1 MQNKPLYILT
11 YDHGGFVLWGNDVKP
26 RLKELV
32 EWMEKYPKLKIG
44 LDYESFTF
52 DEYSKTDP
60 EIIEL
65 ITYLLEK
72 YPDRVGLGATTY
84 GQPLSLFV
92 SEESNVR
99 QLTYA
104 IKTNLKHFGQTPDVY
119 AISEFALN
127 NQTPQLIKLCGY
139 NAAILRSHVMGYG
152 YTKTFDLPWG
162 RWIGKDLTEIPA
174 VPTYDEQGRGFNC
187 TTVDNWIMSRWPRE
201 GCYWC
206 LEDFE
211 KKFEHISPLLVSRYD
226 DLTQHV
232 QDITEYI
239 ETKDDYHYVLL
250 ENLPDLFGEAKDEIR
265 TNDNDFHVQMPWGYC
280 GNEIFNGCRASEV
293 AAVQAEK
300 LNALSVLLGG
310 ESLQQEIEQAWK
322 YALVAQHHDVTICG
336 LLDLARRFIP
346 DSLKLSEYVINKSSI
361 ILRKRFA
368 DKDNESLLVVNSNS
382 FDIDEWIDVEVAEK
396 SMVYDG
402 EYELE
407 SVFIERNDMKKLSV
421 HIKLPAFTV
430 KKFTLQNG
438 ECLSKQNFSWN
449 EETGELITP
458 VYKVKLTDDGISYID
473 RIKDSSRVFDNGD
486 GELFTACIDEENC
499 RSKGKW
505 NVEINTHYAVA
516 TQKGSIGSVPYV
528 FEMRFNGE
536 KKRIDCKV
544 NFEVHN
550 QKIGRT
556 GVAEGLKKSLTIDG
570 HRHEEKLNFI
580 MNVCVDNNRR
590 MVRDLPFA
598 ISDWNGAVRKNES
611 YWYPEDDIRYDVEVT
626 PEESFNSTTYM
637 QGVYWLTLRDENSGV
652 AVINRGC
659 MGSLVQGNRLE
670 IPLVYANSYMCGTKM
685 LDGIFDDEFSILPLD
700 EAITDVDL
708 HKEAMSYM
716 YLPQVFKLDKGD
728 GDLNEYRIADF
739 DSKNSDVILTT
750 FFYEDGALFARF
762 CNYSDESAKVDL
774 SFISKKLMK
783 EADLLG
789 NDISDISGNEISF
802 RPWEIK
808 TIKIV
813 M

>member
-11 YDHGGFVLWGNDVKP
+11 YDHGGFVLWGKDVKP

-32 EWMEKYPKLKIG
+32 EWMEKYPKLKVG

-52 DEYSKTDP
+52 DEYSETDP

-65 ITYLLEK
+65 ITYLLKK

-104 IKTNLKHFGQTPDVY
+104 IKTNNKFFNQTPDVY

-139 NAAILRSHVMGYG
+139 KAAILRSHVMGYG

-211 KKFEHISPLLVSRYD
+211 KKFEHISPLLASRYD
-226 DLTQHV
+226 DLTQDV

-239 ETKDDYHYVLL
+239 ETKDNYHYVLL
-250 ENLPDLFGEAKDEIR
+250 EDLPELYGEAKEEMR

-280 GNEIFNGCRASEV
+280 GNEIFNGCRSSEV

-310 ESLQQEIEQAWK
+310 VSYQQDIEQAWK

-346 DSLKLSEYVINKSSI
+346 DSLKLSDSVITESSKT
-361 ILRKRFA
+361 LVKRFA
-368 DKDNESLLVVNSNS
+368 NKDNESLLVANQNS
-382 FDIDEWIDVEVAEK
+382 FDVDEWIDVEVSENL
-396 SMVYDG
+396 SVFDG
-402 EYELE
+402 EKELE
-407 SVFIERNDMKKLSV
+407 SVVDEKNNVKTLSV
-421 HIKLPAFTV
+421 HIVMPALSV
-430 KKFTLQNG
+430 KRFTLQKG
-438 ECLSKQNFSWN
+438 VCSSKHNFVWN

-458 VYKVKLTDDGISYID
+458 IYKVKLTDDGISYIEKA
-473 RIKDSSRVFDNGD
+473 KDSSRVFDNGD
-486 GELFTACIDEENC
+486 GELFTACIDGENC
-499 RSKGKW
+499 KSEGKW
-505 NVEINTHYAVA
+505 NVVINSHYAVA
-516 TQKGSIGSVPYV
+516 TQNGKIGSVPYC
-528 FEMRFNGE
+528 FEMLFNG
-536 KKRIDCKV
+536 KQPRIDCKV
-544 NFEVHN
+544 NFEIHN

-580 MNVCVDNNRR
+580 MNVCVDNDRR

-611 YWYPEDDIRYDVEVT
+611 YWYPEDDIRYDVEVS
-626 PEESFNSTTYM
+626 PEESFNSVTYM
-637 QGVYWLTLRDENSGV
+637 QGIYWLALRDKKQGV

-659 MGSLVQGNRLE
+659 MGSLVKGNRLE

-685 LDGIFDDEFSILPLD
+685 LDGIFDDEFSLLPLD
-700 EAITDVDL
+700 ETISDVDL
-708 HKEAMSYM
+708 HKQAMSYE
-716 YLPQVFKLDKGD
+716 YTPQVFKIAKGD
-728 GDLNEYRIADF
+728 GDLSEYKIADF
-739 DSKNSDVILTT
+739 DDNDSDVILTA
-750 FFYEDGALFARF
+750 FYYEDGAFFARF
-762 CNYSDESAKVDL
+762 CNFSDNAAEVNFD
-774 SFISKKLMK
+774 MK
-783 EADLLG
+783 QGKIMKTADLLG
-789 NDISDISGNEISF
+789 NEISDINGNVLCF

-808 TIKIV
+808 TIKISI
-813 M
+813 